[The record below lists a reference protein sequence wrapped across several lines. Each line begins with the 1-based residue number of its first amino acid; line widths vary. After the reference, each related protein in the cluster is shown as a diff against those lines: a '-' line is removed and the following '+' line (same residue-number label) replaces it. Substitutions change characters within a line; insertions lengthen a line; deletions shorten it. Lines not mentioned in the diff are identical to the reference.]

1 MSDPVR
7 PRVALA
13 DAQSGKFGDLG
24 PRVVSALALVA
35 AALAA
40 LYLGGDVFALFWLL
54 AAFAVSW
61 EWQGLI
67 GGEMRLAR
75 VALGGAS
82 LAAAAAFA
90 SYGAGRFAVAV
101 LLLFAAV
108 LGALAGPGRRLW
120 ASAGVVYAGSLV
132 VSACL
137 LRQSAQFG
145 ALAIAWLFAVVWATD
160 VMAYF
165 GGRVI
170 GGPKLWPRVSPGKT
184 WSGTLVGVTSGAL
197 LGLVVARLAEAPGAI
212 AMGPLFL
219 IGLGAAALAQAG
231 DLFESWVKRR
241 FGVKDSS
248 RLIPGHG
255 GVMDR
260 LDGFIFASAFAAL
273 LCGLRD
279 QPSLAAGLFIW

>member
-1 MSDPVR
+1 MSDPLR
-7 PRVALA
+7 SPVALA
-13 DAQSGKFGDLG
+13 AAKAGKFGDLG
-24 PRVVSALALVA
+24 PRVVSALALVSG
-35 AALAA
+35 ALAA
-40 LYLGGDVFALFWLL
+40 LYVGGDAFALFWLL
-54 AAFAVSW
+54 AAFAISW

-75 VALGGAS
+75 VALGGAA

-90 SYGAGRFAVAV
+90 SHGGGRIALSILVAFGV
-101 LLLFAAV
+101 I

-120 ASAGVVYAGSLV
+120 AFCGVFYAGSLV

-145 ALAIAWLFAVVWATD
+145 ALSIAWLFAVVWATD

-165 GGRVI
+165 GGRII
-170 GGPKLWPRVSPGKT
+170 GGPKLWPSISPGKT

-197 LGLVVARLAEAPGAI
+197 LGLGVAWAIGTPGTAS
-212 AMGPLFL
+212 APLFL
-219 IGLGAAALAQAG
+219 IGLAAAALAQAG
-231 DLFESWVKRR
+231 DLFESWIKRR

-260 LDGFIFASAFAAL
+260 LDGFILASAFAAL
-273 LCGLRD
+273 LGGLRG
-279 QPSLAAGLFIW
+279 QSSLAAGLFIW